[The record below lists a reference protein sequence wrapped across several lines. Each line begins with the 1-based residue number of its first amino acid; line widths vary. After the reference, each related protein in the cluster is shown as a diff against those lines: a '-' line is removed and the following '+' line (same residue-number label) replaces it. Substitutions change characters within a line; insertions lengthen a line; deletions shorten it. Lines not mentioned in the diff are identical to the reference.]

1 MPNPQNVIGRG
12 NRFSTTNQPANRGRK
27 PRLYTLAKTS
37 YNVGWDEFRDVM
49 LMVMQMTK
57 SELEA
62 LTKDEETP
70 AWVVNIAR
78 AIYKDTGKGRI
89 DALRELMDRAFGK
102 VPQRN
107 EVSLSAAPEDVSGIP
122 TEALLKMHEIAQ
134 MARQGVDGC
143 TDARA
148 DDEKPAEAKKTAK
161 KTTSKTAAKKT
172 KAKTR
177 K

>member
-1 MPNPQNVIGRG
+1 MPNPQNVIGKGRLY
-12 NRFSTTNQPANRGRK
+12 SKDYQPANRGRK
-27 PRLYTLAKTS
+27 PRLYTLAKTA

-57 SELEA
+57 AELEA

-107 EVSLSAAPEDVSGIP
+107 EVSLSAAPEDVTGIP
-122 TEALLKMHEIAQ
+122 TDALLKMHEIAQ
-134 MARQGVDGC
+134 RARQGVDGG
-143 TDARA
+143 TDGHAEE
-148 DDEKPAEAKKTAK
+148 EKPAEAKKTAK

-172 KAKTR
+172 KAKT
-177 K
+177 KK

>member
-1 MPNPQNVIGRG
+1 MPNPQNVIDKGRPY
-12 NRFSTTNQPANRGRK
+12 SKDYQPANRGRK
-27 PRLYTLAKTS
+27 PRLYTLAKAA

-57 SELEA
+57 AELEA
-62 LTKDEETP
+62 LTKDDETP

-107 EVSLSAAPEDVSGIP
+107 EVSLSAAPEDVSGLP
-122 TEALLKMHEIAQ
+122 TDALLKMHEIAQ
-134 MARQGVDGC
+134 RARKGSDGG
-143 TDARA
+143 TDGQA
-148 DDEKPAEAKKTAK
+148 DTEKPAEAKKTAK
-161 KTTSKTAAKKT
+161 KTTSKPKGKK
-172 KAKTR
+172 
-177 K
+177 

>member
-1 MPNPQNVIGRG
+1 MTNPQNVIGRG
-12 NRFSTTNQPANRGRK
+12 NRFSTENQPANRGRK
-27 PRLYTLAKTS
+27 PRLYTLAKS
-37 YNVGWDEFRDVM
+37 AYNVGWDEFRDVM

-62 LTKDEETP
+62 LTKDEDTP

-134 MARQGVDGC
+134 MARQGVDGG
-143 TDARA
+143 TDARPA
-148 DDEKPAEAKKTAK
+148 DEMPAEAKKT
-161 KTTSKTAAKKT
+161 TSKPAAKKT
-172 KAKTR
+172 KYKT
-177 K
+177 KK